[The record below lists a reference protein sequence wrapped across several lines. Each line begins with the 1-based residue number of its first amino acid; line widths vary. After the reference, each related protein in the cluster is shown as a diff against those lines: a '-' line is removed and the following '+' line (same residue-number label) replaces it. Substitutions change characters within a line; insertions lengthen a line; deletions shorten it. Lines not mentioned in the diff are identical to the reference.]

1 METILRGLDALKG
14 AHDQVRHELTA
25 KLDWLEK
32 DVAAGQEETTQLVVK
47 RIKREPAQP
56 QFKRK
61 GNEKQFI
68 FNAQISDSVQTAV
81 GLLDKIK
88 PEQPQAAAILKTAKE
103 QLEEGMQAITDR
115 QKLIRF
121 ADRSQYGWGAVE
133 EYLQEDIA
141 KDEKEAKKWADA
153 EKSMEAKMSRKRTL
167 DDRGYSDGDP
177 QHIRPMPPPPPVCPP
192 PPPPQPLMSARAF
205 GPRGPPPRMPGPCFN
220 CLQMGHLKAQCPMGT
235 TRLYPLSNVLLG
247 SMDSSKSIKQKEVIV
262 PYKSVDCILAD
273 TTHSGAHN
281 TLLSTV

>member
-1 METILRGLDALKG
+1 MEELKQQMETILRGLDALKG

-25 KLDWLEK
+25 KLDRLEK
-32 DVAAGQEETTQLVVK
+32 DVAAGQEETAQLVVK

-61 GNEKQFI
+61 GNEKQFT

-81 GLLDKIK
+81 GLLDKLK
-88 PEQPQAAAILKTAKE
+88 PEQPQAAVILKMAKE

-153 EKSMEAKMSRKRTL
+153 EKSMEAKMRRKRTL

-177 QHIRPMPPPPPVCPP
+177 QHTRPMPPPPPVCAPP
-192 PPPPQPLMSARAF
+192 PPPSHSCPPGLLGLEDHRPGCPVHALIVCRWDTSKLSARW
-205 GPRGPPPRMPGPCFN
+205 GQP
-220 CLQMGHLKAQCPMGT
+220 
-235 TRLYPLSNVLLG
+235 
-247 SMDSSKSIKQKEVIV
+247 
-262 PYKSVDCILAD
+262 DCIL
-273 TTHSGAHN
+273 
-281 TLLSTV
+281 